1 MPDHFLLN
9 HLLTKT
15 TMKKSIGFTIVTLLL
30 MLLITPDASAQN
42 GTIRGFVYEKE
53 TGEPVIF
60 TNVYLYRTSFGAAT
74 DVNGYFTIT
83 RIPDGDY
90 TLMVTYLGY
99 DTLREKVSIKGNTV
113 LTKKL
118 FLKKGAFNLDAVQ
131 ITAER
136 EEARSDTRTSV
147 IKLTPKQISR
157 IPTIGGQPDL
167 AQYLQVLPGVIF
179 TGDQGGQLYI
189 RGGSPIQN
197 KVILDGMI
205 IYNPFHSIGL
215 FSVFDTDILRNAD
228 IYTGGF
234 NAQHGGRI
242 SSVMDLTTRDGNKK
256 RIAGKAG
263 ASTFGA
269 KLMIEGPIKKQN
281 ESGGGS
287 SSFIISA
294 KNSYL
299 KETSKFLY
307 EYIDSAG
314 LPFNYTDVYGKIS
327 INAGNG
333 SKVNLY
339 GFNFN
344 DKVDYT
350 DLASY
355 NWKSSGGGVNFLVIP
370 GSNPVLME
378 GNFAYSTYKINMVEG
393 SLPSRSSSINGFNM
407 GLGFTYFLGKDEIKY
422 GIEMLGFKTVFDYF
436 NSVGAA
442 INQTENTTELAG
454 FVKYKMT
461 RGKLLFEPGLR
472 LQYYASLSNFSPEP
486 RLAVKYNL
494 TGKIRLKMAAG
505 LYSQNLISATSD
517 RDVVN
522 LFYGFLSGP
531 DNLQESFNGKDVTHK
546 LQKSQ
551 HIIAGVELDPFE
563 LMTVN
568 VEVYYKNFSQLT
580 NINRNKIFPDE
591 DPYNDP
597 TDPNYKADYYRKDFI
612 IENGDANGFDIS
624 VKYDN
629 RKFYFWAVYSLAYVN
644 RSDDSISYVPHYDRR
659 HNVNLVGS
667 YRFGE
672 EQMWEFNVRWNLGSG
687 FPFTQTQGEYEK
699 LPFGQ
704 GAATNYLVSNGD
716 LGVLYAEYNKARLP
730 YYHRLDVSLMK
741 RFRIGEEGIMEVN
754 LSVTNIYNRDN
765 IFYVNRITGEKVYQ
779 LPVMPSFG
787 ITLSF

>member
-1 MPDHFLLN
+1 
-9 HLLTKT
+9 
-15 TMKKSIGFTIVTLLL
+15 MKRITSLAIVTL
-30 MLLITPDASAQN
+30 IIIIFSSSFAFAQN

-60 TNVYLYRTSFGAAT
+60 TNVYLFRTSHGAAT
-74 DVNGYFTIT
+74 DVNGYFTISK
-83 RIPDGDY
+83 IPDGDY

-99 DTLREKVSIKGNTV
+99 DTLREKVSIRGNTV
-113 LTKKL
+113 LTRKL
-118 FLKKGAFNLDAVQ
+118 FLNKAAFNLEAVQ

-157 IPTIGGQPDL
+157 IPTIGGQADL

-205 IYNPFHSIGL
+205 VYNPFHSIGL

-269 KLMIEGPIKKQN
+269 KLMVEGPIKKQN

-287 SSFIISA
+287 TSFLLTA

-299 KETSKFLY
+299 KESSKLLY
-307 EYIDSAG
+307 NYIDTAG
-314 LPFNYTDVYGKIS
+314 LPFNYTDVYGKVS
-327 INAGNG
+327 INGENG
-333 SKVNLY
+333 SKINFY
-339 GFNFN
+339 GFNFR
-344 DKVDYT
+344 DKVDY
-350 DLASY
+350 DNLASY
-355 NWKSSGGGVNFLVIP
+355 NWKSSGGGLNFLVIP
-370 GSNPVLME
+370 GNNPVLIE
-378 GNFAYSTYKINMVEG
+378 GNFAYSTYKINMEEG

-407 GLGFTYFLGKDEIKY
+407 GLGFTYFLGKNEIKY
-422 GIEMLGFKTVFDYF
+422 GLEMLGFKTEFDFF
-436 NSVGAA
+436 NSVGRN
-442 INQTENTTELAG
+442 INQTENTTEIAG
-454 FVKYKMT
+454 YIKYKMT
-461 RGKLLFEPGLR
+461 KGKLLFEPGLR
-472 LQYYASLSNFSPEP
+472 LQYYASLANFSPEP
-486 RLAVKYNL
+486 RLAIKYNL
-494 TGKIRLKMAAG
+494 TDRIRLKMAAG
-505 LYSQNLISATSD
+505 LYSQNLISANSD

-531 DNLQESFNGKDVTHK
+531 DNLQEKFNGKDVKHK
-546 LQKSQ
+546 LQKAE
-551 HIIAGVELDPFE
+551 HIIFGVELDP
-563 LMTVN
+563 LPSLTMN
-568 VEVYYKNFSQLT
+568 MEVYYKNFSQLT
-580 NINRNKIFPDE
+580 NINRNKVYND
-591 DPYNDP
+591 DTPYNNP
-597 TDPNYKADYYRKDFI
+597 VDPNYKPDYLRKDFI
-612 IENGDANGFDIS
+612 IENGNANGFDIS
-624 VKYDN
+624 FKYEK
-629 RKFYFWAVYSLAYVN
+629 RKIYFWAVYSLSYVN

-672 EQMWEFNVRWNLGSG
+672 ELMWEFNARWNLGSG
-687 FPFTQTQGEYEK
+687 FPFTQTAGEYEK
-699 LPFGQ
+699 LLFEL
-704 GAATNYLVSNGD
+704 GAGSNYLTSNGQ
-716 LGVLYAEYNKARLP
+716 LGVLYGDYNKARLP
-730 YYHRLDVSLMK
+730 YYHRLDLSLMR
-741 RFRIGEEGIMEVN
+741 RFRIGEEGMLEIN
-754 LSVTNIYNRDN
+754 LSVTNIYNREN

-779 LPVMPSFG
+779 LPLMPSFG
-787 ITLSF
+787 LSLSF

>member
-1 MPDHFLLN
+1 MKRFFGFA
-9 HLLTKT
+9 LLT
-15 TMKKSIGFTIVTLLL
+15 
-30 MLLITPDASAQN
+30 LIFIIFIAPDISAQN

-53 TGEPVIF
+53 TGEPIIF
-60 TNVYLYRTSFGAAT
+60 TNVYLYRTSIGAAT

-99 DTLREKVSIKGNTV
+99 DTLREKVSIRGNTV

-118 FLKKGAFNLDAVQ
+118 FLNKGSFNLDAVQ
-131 ITAER
+131 ITADR

-147 IKLTPKQISR
+147 IKITPKQISR

-205 IYNPFHSIGL
+205 VYNPFHSIGL

-228 IYTGGF
+228 VYTGGF
-234 NAQHGGRI
+234 NAQYGGRI

-256 RIAGKAG
+256 RIAGKVG

-269 KLMIEGPIKKQN
+269 KLMLEGPIKKQN

-314 LPFNYTDVYGKIS
+314 LPFNYTDVYGKVS
-327 INAGNG
+327 INGDNG
-333 SKVNLY
+333 SKINLY

-344 DKVDYT
+344 DKVDYAQ
-350 DLASY
+350 LASY
-355 NWKSSGGGVNFLVIP
+355 DWKSSGGGANFLVIP
-370 GSNPVLME
+370 GNNPVLME
-378 GNFAYSTYKINMVEG
+378 GNFAYSTYKINMEEG
-393 SLPSRSSSINGFNM
+393 ALPSRSSTINGFNM

-422 GIEMLGFKTVFDYF
+422 GIEMLGFKTIFDFY
-436 NSVGAA
+436 NSVGRA

-494 TGKIRLKMAAG
+494 TDKVRLKMATG

-531 DNLQESFNGKDVTHK
+531 DNLQKTFEGKKINHK
-546 LQKSQ
+546 LQKAE
-551 HIIAGVELDPFE
+551 HIILGVELDPMPFT
-563 LMTVN
+563 TVN
-568 VEVYYKNFSQLT
+568 IEVYYKNFSQLT

-591 DPYNDP
+591 DPYNNP
-597 TDPNYKADYYRKDFI
+597 SDPNYKEDYYRKDFI
-612 IENGDANGFDIS
+612 IEKGNANGFDIS
-624 VKYDN
+624 VKYDK
-629 RKFYFWAVYSLAYVN
+629 RKIYFWAVYSLAYVN
-644 RSDDSISYVPHYDRR
+644 RNDETISYVPHYDRR

-672 EQMWEFNVRWNLGSG
+672 ELMWEFNARWNLGSG

-699 LPFGQ
+699 LTFGQ
-704 GAATNYLVSNGD
+704 GAGTNYIVSNGE
-716 LGVLYAEYNKARLP
+716 LGVLYGEYNKSRLP
-730 YYHRLDVSLMK
+730 FYHRLDLSLMR
-741 RFRIGEEGIMEVN
+741 RFRIGEEGILELN

-765 IFYVNRITGEKVYQ
+765 IFYVNRVTGKRVYQ
-779 LPVMPSFG
+779 LPLMPSFG
-787 ITLSF
+787 LSMSF